1 MKRKLIVIA
10 VIMLL
15 VSSCA
20 RTYTPY
26 QTANKRMKCGKGR
39 LK

>member
-1 MKRKLIVIA
+1 
-10 VIMLL
+10 MLL

-20 RTYTPY
+20 RIYTPHY
-26 QTANKRMKCGKGR
+26 AASHRMKCGKGR